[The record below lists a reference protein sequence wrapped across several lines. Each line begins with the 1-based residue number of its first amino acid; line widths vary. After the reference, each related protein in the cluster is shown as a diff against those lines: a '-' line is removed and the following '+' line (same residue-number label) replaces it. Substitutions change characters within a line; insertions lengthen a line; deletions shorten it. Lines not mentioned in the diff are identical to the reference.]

1 MSEGKRVE
9 RAQLEEVLKNLKV
22 MGCEY
27 ADIRVVNSSS
37 EGIKV
42 KNGSVEGVTI
52 DSDSGF
58 GVRVLYKGAWGF
70 ASSNK
75 FSKNSLEKTA
85 EKSLDIA
92 KASSTTLTKDK
103 RAKLSNLAPQ
113 IGTYKNAF
121 KLDPFEI
128 PIEKKIEILVAATEI
143 LKKDKKIIV
152 VRGNFN
158 FWRQS
163 KIFASTEGSYVEQE
177 IVQSGGGITAIAQD
191 KGDVQTRSYPAS
203 HGGDFMSRGFEFI
216 EEIKL
221 VENAERIREEAVA
234 LLKAPT
240 CPTGK
245 KDLILFGDQLAL
257 QVHES
262 CGHPSELD
270 RVLGTEI
277 SLAGGSFINLSKLGK
292 LKYGSKI
299 VDITADATIKSGLG
313 GFGYDDEGVP
323 AQRVFLVKEGIY
335 SNYLT
340 SRETAYLLGQ
350 KSNGTMRA
358 ESWNKIPLIRM
369 TNINLEPKAGK
380 LADLIADTKDGIMFG
395 TNKSWSIDDLRLN
408 FQFGCEIGYIIK
420 NGKITG
426 ICKNPVYTGITP
438 EFWDS
443 CDAICGSEEWH
454 VWGVPNC
461 GKGEPMQ
468 IARVG
473 HGTAPARFRKVEVG
487 VKK

>member
-1 MSEGKRVE
+1 MNEVKRLE
-9 RAQLEEVLKNLKV
+9 RSQLEEVLKNLRSK
-22 MGCEY
+22 GCEY
-27 ADIRVVNSSS
+27 ADIRVVNSFS

-58 GVRVLYKGAWGF
+58 GIRVLYNGAWGF
-70 ASSNK
+70 ASSSK
-75 FSKNSLEKTA
+75 FSKGSLEKTA
-85 EKSLDIA
+85 EKALSIA
-92 KASSTTLTKDK
+92 KASSITLTKEK
-103 RAKLSNLAPQ
+103 RAKLSKLEPQ
-113 IGTYKNAF
+113 VGTYKSPVEI
-121 KLDPFEI
+121 DPFAI
-128 PIEKKIEILVAATEI
+128 PLEQKIAILIEATES
-143 LKKDKKIIV
+143 LKKNKKIIV
-152 VRGNFN
+152 ARGNLN
-158 FWRQS
+158 FWRQI
-163 KIFASTEGSYVEQE
+163 KVFASTEGSYIEQE

-191 KGDVQTRSYPAS
+191 NGEVQTRSYPAS
-203 HGGDFMSRGFEFI
+203 HGGDFASRGFEFI
-216 EEIKL
+216 EEMKL

-234 LLKAPT
+234 LLKAPP

-245 KDLILFGDQLAL
+245 KDLILLGDQLAL

-277 SLAGGSFINLSKLGK
+277 SLAGGSFINVSKLGK

-299 VDITADATIKSGLG
+299 VDITADATITSGLG

-323 AQRVFLVKEGIY
+323 AQRVFLVKEGIF

-340 SRETAYLLGQ
+340 SRETAYVLGQ
-350 KSNGTMRA
+350 RSNGTMRA

-369 TNINLEPKAGK
+369 TNINLEPKSGK
-380 LADLIADTKDGIMFG
+380 LDDLIADTKDGVMFA

-408 FQFGCEIGYIIK
+408 FQFGCEIGYVIK
-420 NGKITG
+420 NGKIRG

-438 EFWDS
+438 EFWNS
-443 CDAICGSEEWH
+443 CDAICGKEEWH

-473 HGTAPARFRKVEVG
+473 HGTAPARFKKVEVG